1 MRTKS
6 ATPEE
11 VWAAIKELTQ
21 AQKETEKARRE
32 GERSLREAQQR
43 TEEAQ
48 QRTEEARR
56 EGERSLREAQKET
69 EEARREG
76 ERLLRESQRETEE
89 GFRQLQEAQKET
101 EKARREGEK
110 VLREALQDLTKNL
123 NEASGNFNNKWG
135 KFLESLVKGDL
146 IHLLAERNIQVDA
159 VRSRLIAY
167 GPDMREVGEFDLV
180 ALNGQE
186 LVVVEVKTTLTK
198 EKVRKSIEQLRMF
211 REYFPGFRDRLIYGG
226 VAFLCEPETR
236 EARTAAE
243 YAEEEGLFVILSPGG
258 NAKVSTLSNAKD
270 FRPRAF

>member
-1 MRTKS
+1 MRPVGTS
-6 ATPEE
+6 ITSG
-11 VWAAIKELTQ
+11 
-21 AQKETEKARRE
+21 AR
-32 GERSLREAQQR
+32 
-43 TEEAQ
+43 
-48 QRTEEARR
+48 
-56 EGERSLREAQKET
+56 
-69 EEARREG
+69 
-76 ERLLRESQRETEE
+76 
-89 GFRQLQEAQKET
+89 
-101 EKARREGEK
+101 
-110 VLREALQDLTKNL
+110 
-123 NEASGNFNNKWG
+123 
-135 KFLESLVKGDL
+135 FLESLVKGDL

-198 EKVRKSIEQLRMF
+198 EKVRKSIEQLKKF

-258 NAKVSTLSNAKD
+258 NAKVSTLSNSKD

>member
-1 MRTKS
+1 M
-6 ATPEE
+6 
-11 VWAAIKELTQ
+11 
-21 AQKETEKARRE
+21 
-32 GERSLREAQQR
+32 
-43 TEEAQ
+43 
-48 QRTEEARR
+48 
-56 EGERSLREAQKET
+56 
-69 EEARREG
+69 
-76 ERLLRESQRETEE
+76 
-89 GFRQLQEAQKET
+89 
-101 EKARREGEK
+101 
-110 VLREALQDLTKNL
+110 REALQDLTRNL

-146 IHLLAERNIQVDA
+146 IALLAERNIQVDA

-167 GPDMREVGEFDLV
+167 GPDMREVGDFDLV
-180 ALNGQE
+180 AFNGRE
-186 LVVVEVKTTLTK
+186 LVAVEVKTTLTK